1 MSVNASILDLPNEIF
16 LTEIFKHLDD
26 IDIYH
31 LGETGNQRLK
41 EISEAYVQLGK
52 F

>member
-1 MSVNASILDLPNEIF
+1 MSVVAGILDLPNEIF
-16 LTEIFKHLDD
+16 LTNIFKHLND
-26 IDIYH
+26 IDVYY
-31 LGETGNQRLK
+31 LGETGNHRLK